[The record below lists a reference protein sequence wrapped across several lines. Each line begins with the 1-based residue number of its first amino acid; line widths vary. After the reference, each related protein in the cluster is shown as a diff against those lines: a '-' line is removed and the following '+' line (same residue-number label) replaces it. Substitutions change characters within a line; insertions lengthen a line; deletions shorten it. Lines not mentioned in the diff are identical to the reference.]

1 MADQPPNED
10 ESFTTDNVST
20 RAKISIDNDVP
31 ENLHAF
37 PDGVTQSA
45 PAVALESP
53 YEEHDRRSSTISHR
67 REDTSVTAAAD
78 VAPTVAGAAVG
89 ATFEREIYQYEL
101 AQSLADN
108 ARLARTADRRA

>member
-53 YEEHDRRSSTISHR
+53 YEEHDRRSSTISH
-67 REDTSVTAAAD
+67 
-78 VAPTVAGAAVG
+78 
-89 ATFEREIYQYEL
+89 
-101 AQSLADN
+101 
-108 ARLARTADRRA
+108 